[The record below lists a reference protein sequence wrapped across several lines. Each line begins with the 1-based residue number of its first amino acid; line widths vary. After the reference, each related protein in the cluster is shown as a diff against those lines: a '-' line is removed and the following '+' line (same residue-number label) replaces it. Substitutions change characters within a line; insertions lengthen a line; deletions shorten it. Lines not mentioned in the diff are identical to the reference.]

1 MVLGDGTL
9 QLARI
14 FNNRVLWCPLLSRP
28 YPSLATT
35 LFFVGQKANPDI
47 HSSYVESVRRSTN
60 LDAGVVCYYILHFSC
75 PFYKFEAASSISL
88 GHRMETYL
96 QVREIAGERM
106 PEAVT
111 TALQPQQCSPLKL
124 PVPWSMLP
132 AGLQICTHKEFLRKG
147 WHIHHLQYSVLTA
160 EGFERPSA
168 QSTWSSGPCTR
179 ASRGTVIQ
187 RARWFLQVWSEQE
200 HLYPSLA

>member
-1 MVLGDGTL
+1 MVLRDGTL

-14 FNNRVLWCPLLSRP
+14 FSNRVLWCPLLSRP
-28 YPSLATT
+28 YPSVATT

-47 HSSYVESVRRSTN
+47 HSSYVESVRRSTS
-60 LDAGVVCYYILHFSC
+60 LDAGVVCYYILHVSC

-96 QVREIAGERM
+96 WVREIAGERM

-124 PVPWSMLP
+124 PVPCSMLP
-132 AGLQICTHKEFLRKG
+132 AGLQICTHKEFLRKS
-147 WHIHHLQYSVLTA
+147 WHVHHLAVFCA
-160 EGFERPSA
+160 DCIGIRAPF
-168 QSTWSSGPCTR
+168 STKRTRSSGPCTR
-179 ASRGTVIQ
+179 ASRGTDTMVS
-187 RARWFLQVWSEQE
+187 AGVKWAGALVS
-200 HLYPSLA
+200 